1 VTNAL
6 RIRACAFVTAALWL
20 PSGGLPRESS
30 QQDGQ
35 TEACSLHHCSA
46 SRSFLLCIRNLTDWL
61 QSPLTLAEAEKL
73 RKESASR

>member
-1 VTNAL
+1 MKKSFTPE
-6 RIRACAFVTAALWL
+6 RT
-20 PSGGLPRESS
+20 SGGLPRESS

-46 SRSFLLCIRNLTDWL
+46 LRSFLICIHNMTDWL